1 MVDAYARIKAVNWL
15 QVVRFGIFSCES
27 SVILWN
33 RLVLIVLHR
42 MGPWRYI
49 MINLVFGLVLFCM
62 VLAFLQKTVGSG
74 DVLNYVTRVMK
85 LTRGK
90 LLAKTTGANGR
101 PRNSYNLTNLTLR
114 ICLAHRRQWNPMKL
128 CLISYGH
135 MASMLL
141 TPVRKL
147 DVPAT
152 ALHVQ
157 DKYLQPA

>member
-1 MVDAYARIKAVNWL
+1 LASSGAFRDLLLQEFSYSLELTGADSPSQNGAV
-15 QVVRFGIFSCES
+15 E
-27 SVILWN
+27 
-33 RLVLIVLHR
+33 
-42 MGPWRYI
+42 RYI

-62 VLAFLQKTVGSG
+62 VLAFLQNTVGPG

-114 ICLAHRRQWNPMKL
+114 ICLAHLRQWNPMKL

-135 MASMLL
+135 TASRLL

-147 DVPAT
+147 NVPAT
-152 ALHVQ
+152 GLHVQ